1 MKKKMT
7 ALVLCAAL
15 ISAFALAAGCS
26 TDPIE
31 GQQDASGAGTNAPAA
46 LSGTLNLNGSTSMAE
61 ISNALGEKFMEK
73 NQGVTV
79 TVGGNGSG
87 EGPASVSSG
96 TAQIGLL
103 SRNVKDSEAPDSFD
117 IYTIAFDGIAMA
129 VNPKNTVSSLT
140 QEQIGKIYT
149 GEITNWKE
157 VGGADARIVPVGR
170 EEGSGTRGAF
180 EELIEVNGESVDGK
194 CKYANV
200 YNSTGAAKQAV
211 AGNENAIAC
220 ISLSAVDETVKAL
233 KVNNVAPSE
242 ETVKDGSYKVQRPFI
257 MITKK
262 GTTNELAKAFL
273 AFLNSDDGQQIIAE
287 NGAVPNKN

>member
-1 MKKKMT
+1 MKKKIT

-15 ISAFALAAGCS
+15 AGTIALAAGCAKE
-26 TDPIE
+26 PVE
-31 GQQDASGAGTNAPAA
+31 GQDASGGSSSTTA

-103 SRNVKDSEAPDSFD
+103 SRDVKESENPGSFD
-117 IYTIAFDGIAMA
+117 IYTVAFDGIALA
-129 VNPKNTVSSLT
+129 VNPKNAVSNLT

-149 GEITNWKE
+149 GEITNWRE
-157 VGGADARIVPVGR
+157 VGGADAKIVVIGR

-180 EELIEVNGESVDGK
+180 EELIKAGGETVEGK

-211 AGNENAIAC
+211 AGNENAIAY

-233 KVNNVAPSE
+233 KADGVAPSE
-242 ETVKDGSYKVQRPFI
+242 ATVKDGTYKVQRPFI

-273 AFLNSDDGQQIIAE
+273 AFLNSDEGQQIIAE
-287 NGAVPNKN
+287 NGAVPNKK

>member
-1 MKKKMT
+1 MKRKWI
-7 ALVLCAAL
+7 AFVACAAL
-15 ISAFALAAGCS
+15 VGTMALAAGCS
-26 TDPIE
+26 NEPVE
-31 GQQDASGAGTNAPAA
+31 GQGVSGQSNAAV

-61 ISNALGEKFMEK
+61 ISNALGERFMEK

-87 EGPASVSSG
+87 EGPTSVSAG

-103 SRNVKDSEAPDSFD
+103 SRDVKSSENPDDFD

-129 VNPKNTVSSLT
+129 VNPKNTVTGLT

-149 GEITNWKE
+149 GEITNWKD
-157 VGGADARIVPVGR
+157 VGGADAKIVVVGR

-180 EELIEVNGESVDGK
+180 EEIIQVKGEAVEGK
-194 CKYANV
+194 CQYANV

-211 AGNENAIAC
+211 AGNENAIAY
-220 ISLSAVDETVKAL
+220 ISLSAVDDTVKAL
-233 KVNNVAPSE
+233 QVEGVSPSE
-242 ETVKDGSYKVQRPFI
+242 STVKDGTYKVQRPFL

-262 GTTNELAKAFL
+262 GTTNALAKAFL
-273 AFLNSDDGQQIIAE
+273 EFANSQEGQKIIEE
-287 NGAVPNKN
+287 NGAVPNNS

>member
-1 MKKKMT
+1 MKKKII

-15 ISAFALAAGCS
+15 TVTIMLAAGCS
-26 TDPIE
+26 KDPIE
-31 GQQDASGAGTNAPAA
+31 GQGASGQSSNPAA

-73 NQGVTV
+73 NQSVTV

-87 EGPASVSSG
+87 EGPTSVTSG

-103 SRNVKDSEAPDSFD
+103 SREVKDSENPDSFD

-129 VNPKNTVSSLT
+129 VNPKNAVENLT

-157 VGGADARIVPVGR
+157 VGGADAKIVVVGR

-180 EELIEVNGESVDGK
+180 EELIKANGEAVEGK

-211 AGNENAIAC
+211 AGNENAIAY
-220 ISLSAVDETVKAL
+220 ISLSAVDNTVKAL
-233 KVNNVAPSE
+233 KVDNVAPSE
-242 ETVKDGSYKVQRPFI
+242 ATVKDGTYKVQRPFI

-262 GTTNELAKAFL
+262 GSTNKLAKAFL
-273 AFLNSDDGQQIIAE
+273 EFVNSDEGQKLIAD

>member
-1 MKKKMT
+1 MKKKIT

-15 ISAFALAAGCS
+15 IGTFALAAGCS
-26 TDPIE
+26 KDPIE
-31 GQQDASGAGTNAPAA
+31 GQQDASGAGANAPAT

-103 SRNVKDSEAPDSFD
+103 SRNVKDSENPDSFD
-117 IYTIAFDGIAMA
+117 IYTVAFDGIAMA
-129 VNPKNTVSSLT
+129 VNPKNAVSSLT

-180 EELIEVNGESVDGK
+180 EELIEVNGEAVEGK

-211 AGNENAIAC
+211 AGNENAIAY
-220 ISLSAVDETVKAL
+220 ISLSAVDDTVKAL
-233 KVNNVAPSE
+233 KVDNVAPSE
-242 ETVKDGSYKVQRPFI
+242 ETVKDGAYKVQRPFI

-273 AFLNSDDGQQIIAE
+273 DFINSDEGQQIIAE

>member
-1 MKKKMT
+1 MKKKII

-15 ISAFALAAGCS
+15 TVTIMLAAGCS
-26 TDPIE
+26 KDPIE
-31 GQQDASGAGTNAPAA
+31 GQGASGQSSNSAA

-87 EGPASVSSG
+87 EGPTSVTSG

-103 SRNVKDSEAPDSFD
+103 SREIKDSENPDSFD

-129 VNPKNTVSSLT
+129 VNPKNAVTNLT
-140 QEQIGKIYT
+140 QEQIGKIYA

-157 VGGADARIVPVGR
+157 VGGADSKIVVVGR

-180 EELIEVNGESVDGK
+180 EELIKVNGEAIEGK

-211 AGNENAIAC
+211 AGNENAIAY
-220 ISLSAVDETVKAL
+220 ISLSAVDDTVKAL
-233 KVNNVAPSE
+233 QVGGVSPSE
-242 ETVKDGSYKVQRPFI
+242 ATVKDGTYQVQRPFI

-273 AFLNSDDGQQIIAE
+273 EFVNSDEGQKLIAD

>member
-1 MKKKMT
+1 MKKKII

-15 ISAFALAAGCS
+15 TVTIMLAAGCS
-26 TDPIE
+26 KDPIE
-31 GQQDASGAGTNAPAA
+31 GQGASGQSSNSAA

-87 EGPASVSSG
+87 EGTTSVTSG

-103 SRNVKDSEAPDSFD
+103 SREVKDSENPDSFD

-129 VNPKNTVSSLT
+129 VNPKNAVTNLT
-140 QEQIGKIYT
+140 QEQIGKIYA

-157 VGGADARIVPVGR
+157 VGGADAKIVVVGR

-180 EELIEVNGESVDGK
+180 EELIKVNGEAIEGK

-211 AGNENAIAC
+211 AGNENAIAY
-220 ISLSAVDETVKAL
+220 ISLSAVDDTVKAL
-233 KVNNVAPSE
+233 QVGGVSPSE
-242 ETVKDGSYKVQRPFI
+242 ATVKDGTYQVQRPFI

-273 AFLNSDDGQQIIAE
+273 EFVNSDEGQKLIAD

>member
-1 MKKKMT
+1 M
-7 ALVLCAAL
+7 
-15 ISAFALAAGCS
+15 
-26 TDPIE
+26 
-31 GQQDASGAGTNAPAA
+31 
-46 LSGTLNLNGSTSMAE
+46 
-61 ISNALGEKFMEK
+61 
-73 NQGVTV
+73 TV

-87 EGPASVSSG
+87 EGPTSVTSG

-103 SRNVKDSEAPDSFD
+103 SREVKDSEKPDSFD
-117 IYTIAFDGIAMA
+117 IHTIAFDGIAMA
-129 VNPKNTVSSLT
+129 INPKNAVTNLT

-157 VGGADARIVPVGR
+157 VGGADAKIVVVGR

-180 EELIEVNGESVDGK
+180 EELIKVNGEAVEGK

-211 AGNENAIAC
+211 AGNENAIAY
-220 ISLSAVDETVKAL
+220 ISLSAVDDTVKAL
-233 KVNNVAPSE
+233 QVDGVSPSE
-242 ETVKDGSYKVQRPFI
+242 ATVKDGTYKVQRPFL

-273 AFLNSDDGQQIIAE
+273 EFVNSQEGQQIIAE
-287 NGAVPNKN
+287 NGAVPNNS

>member
-1 MKKKMT
+1 MKKKVI

-15 ISAFALAAGCS
+15 VGAIALAAGCS
-26 TDPIE
+26 KDPIE
-31 GQQDASGAGTNAPAA
+31 GQDASGEGANAAA
-46 LSGTLNLNGSTSMAE
+46 TLSGTLNLNGSTSMAE

-87 EGPASVSSG
+87 EGPTSVTSG

-103 SRNVKDSEAPDSFD
+103 SRAVKDSESPDSFD
-117 IYTIAFDGIAMA
+117 IHTIAFDGIAMA
-129 VNPKNTVSSLT
+129 VNPKNTVSNLT

-149 GEITNWKE
+149 GEITNWKD
-157 VGGADARIVPVGR
+157 VGGADAKIVAVGR

-180 EELIEVNGESVDGK
+180 EELIKVNDEAVEGK

-211 AGNENAIAC
+211 AGNENAIAY
-220 ISLSAVDETVKAL
+220 ISLSAVDDTVKAL
-233 KVNNVAPSE
+233 NVDNVAPSE
-242 ETVKDGSYKVQRPFI
+242 ATVKDGAYKVQRPFI

-262 GTTNELAKAFL
+262 GTTNELANAFL
-273 AFLNSDDGQQIIAE
+273 EFVNSDEGQKIIAD